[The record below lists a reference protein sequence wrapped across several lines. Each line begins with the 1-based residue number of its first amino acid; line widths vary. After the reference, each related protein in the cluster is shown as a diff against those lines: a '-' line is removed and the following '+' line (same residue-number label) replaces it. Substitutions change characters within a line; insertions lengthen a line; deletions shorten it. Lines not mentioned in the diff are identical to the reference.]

1 MEKTSVTIYVT
12 VAWFYLLARKQA
24 ELIPL
29 VTWYVCVYCLSASC
43 FFFFIIVLL
52 MDCLVQMLLSRHLN
66 PVFAT
71 GAFVIPTSLYFLLK
85 VITDAILM
93 FSLAC

>member
-1 MEKTSVTIYVT
+1 MVLFTCKKASKTNSIGN
-12 VAWFYLLARKQA
+12 LAR
-24 ELIPL
+24 LCLLP
-29 VTWYVCVYCLSASC
+29 VCFLFLFIYL
-43 FFFFIIVLL
+43 FFIIMLL

-85 VITDAILM
+85 VITDATLK